1 MGKKGEVV
9 MNTYVASRALAA
21 IDEIR
26 GLLQA
31 AEFAAQKLEQQVIQ
45 QEPVESLSD
54 HIHRVKAAADMMR
67 ARILRSIRRAASA
80 QLPDLA
86 K

>member
-1 MGKKGEVV
+1 VHFFGKPLD
-9 MNTYVASRALAA
+9 A
-21 IDEIR
+21 
-26 GLLQA
+26 
-31 AEFAAQKLEQQVIQ
+31 
-45 QEPVESLSD
+45 LSD

-67 ARILRSIRRAASA
+67 AHIQRSIRRAASG

>member
-1 MGKKGEVV
+1 
-9 MNTYVASRALAA
+9 MNTYVASSALAA

-26 GLLQA
+26 SLLQA
-31 AEFAAQKLEQQVIQ
+31 AQFAAQKLEQHVTA

-67 ARILRSIRRAASA
+67 ARIQRSIRRAATA
-80 QLPDLA
+80 QLPGLA

>member
-1 MGKKGEVV
+1 

-31 AEFAAQKLEQQVIQ
+31 AQFAAQKLERQVLT

-67 ARILRSIRRAASA
+67 AHIQGSVRRAVAG
-80 QLPDLA
+80 QLPQSGNGA
-86 K
+86 

>member
-1 MGKKGEVV
+1 
-9 MNTYVASRALAA
+9 MNTYLASRALAA

-31 AEFAAQKLEQQVIQ
+31 AQFAAQRLEQQVVT

-67 ARILRSIRRAASA
+67 ARIQRSIRRAASA

>member
-1 MGKKGEVV
+1 
-9 MNTYVASRALAA
+9 MNSYAAARALAA

-26 GLLQA
+26 ALLQTA
-31 AEFAAQKLEQQVIQ
+31 QFAAHKLEKQVLT

-67 ARILRSIRRAASA
+67 ARIQRSARRAAA
-80 QLPDLA
+80 GHVPQT
-86 K
+86 